1 MRRVDVR
8 APVLPNPPVALP
20 ANARGHTWSIDPKVL
35 VIMGWEEWP
44 IFFALLAA
52 SFGDISEANFFLG
65 EGLVTESTLGLGK
78 IEDDGPSGLLVR
90 R

>member
-1 MRRVDVR
+1 
-8 APVLPNPPVALP
+8 
-20 ANARGHTWSIDPKVL
+20 
-35 VIMGWEEWP
+35 MGWEEWP